1 MAIMRETPSDRIF
14 SLITNGIIVAYLA
27 IVIYPILFV
36 ISASISS
43 PMEVIAGRM
52 YLWPRGLN
60 TNGYGLVFRNQD
72 IFIGYRN
79 TIFYATAGTLISI
92 AITLSGAYPL
102 SRRKLFGKN
111 VIMSFFVFTMFF
123 SGGLIP
129 TFILAKQLNLYNNV
143 AVMLIW
149 GSASVYNMIVARSF
163 LQNTID
169 EALFEAAFIDGC
181 SDIRAFFRIV
191 LPLSGP
197 IISVLV
203 LFYAVGYWN
212 SYFNALIYL
221 SRRTLYPLQ
230 LFLRE
235 ILLNNMT
242 ESMVD
247 MDESD
252 MSKFLVS
259 ESVKFAVV
267 VVSSIP
273 MLILYPFLQ
282 RFFIKGIMIGSIKG

>member
-1 MAIMRETPSDRIF
+1 MAIMRETLSDRIF
-14 SLITNGIIVAYLA
+14 SWITYGIILAYLA
-27 IVIYPILFV
+27 AVIYPILFV
-36 ISASISS
+36 VSASISN

-52 YLWPRGLN
+52 YLWPKGLN
-60 TNGYGLVFRNQD
+60 INGYGLVFRNQD

-79 TIFYATAGTLISI
+79 TIFYASVGTLISI

-111 VIMSFFVFTMFF
+111 AIMSFFVFTMFF

-143 AVMLIW
+143 TVMLIW

>member
-52 YLWPRGLN
+52 YFWPRGLN

>member
-1 MAIMRETPSDRIF
+1 MAIMRETLSDRIF
-14 SLITNGIIVAYLA
+14 SWITYGIILAYLA
-27 IVIYPILFV
+27 AVIYPILFV
-36 ISASISS
+36 VSASISN

-52 YLWPRGLN
+52 YLWPKGLN
-60 TNGYGLVFRNQD
+60 INGYGLVFRNQD

-79 TIFYATAGTLISI
+79 TIFYASLGTLISI

-111 VIMSFFVFTMFF
+111 AIMSFFVFTMFF

-143 AVMLIW
+143 TVMLIW

-197 IISVLV
+197 IISVLI

>member
-1 MAIMRETPSDRIF
+1 
-14 SLITNGIIVAYLA
+14 
-27 IVIYPILFV
+27 
-36 ISASISS
+36 
-43 PMEVIAGRM
+43 
-52 YLWPRGLN
+52 
-60 TNGYGLVFRNQD
+60 
-72 IFIGYRN
+72 
-79 TIFYATAGTLISI
+79 
-92 AITLSGAYPL
+92 
-102 SRRKLFGKN
+102 
-111 VIMSFFVFTMFF
+111 
-123 SGGLIP
+123 
-129 TFILAKQLNLYNNV
+129 
-143 AVMLIW
+143 
-149 GSASVYNMIVARSF
+149 MIVARSF

-197 IISVLV
+197 IISVLI

>member
-14 SLITNGIIVAYLA
+14 SWITNGIILAYLA
-27 IVIYPILFV
+27 AVIYPILFV
-36 ISASISS
+36 VSASISN

-52 YLWPRGLN
+52 YLWPKGLN
-60 TNGYGLVFRNQD
+60 INGYGLVFRNQD

-79 TIFYATAGTLISI
+79 TIFYASVGTLISI

-111 VIMSFFVFTMFF
+111 AIMSFFVFTMFF

-143 AVMLIW
+143 TVMLIW